1 MSKESLVAQARASF
15 DHVLRHDVYAGI
27 IRDDEHLSQLLALA
41 NVQPGDRILDVGTG
55 TGYLAFPLAQAHP
68 DCTVTGLDITPGAI
82 EANRSRAAALG
93 LSHLRF
99 DLYDGLRY
107 PYPDGHFDLIVTRYA
122 LHHFPDL
129 TAAAADM
136 ARVLSPGGRVLI
148 ADPMRHPEDKE
159 RLIDRFMALKQDGH
173 VAFRTVE
180 ELDRIFARCG
190 LIRRETLMTR
200 MRFPFPPR
208 PEYDALL
215 EQIPPDQRALYALS
229 RDEKCVRVGDIAV
242 GNLLY
247 VKEG

>member
-1 MSKESLVAQARASF
+1 MSKESVIAQARESF
-15 DHVLRHDVYAGI
+15 DRVLRHDVYVGI
-27 IRDDEHLSQLLALA
+27 IRDDEHLAQLLALA
-41 NVQPGDRILDVGTG
+41 DVRPSERILDVGTG
-55 TGYLAFPLAQAHP
+55 AGYLAFPLAQAHP
-68 DCTVTGLDITPGAI
+68 DCAVTGLDITPGVIA
-82 EANRSRAAALG
+82 ANRERAAALG

-107 PYPDGHFDLIVTRYA
+107 PYPDRSFDLIVTRYA

-129 TAAAADM
+129 TAAAEDM
-136 ARVLSPGGRVLI
+136 ARVLSPGGRVRI
-148 ADPMRHPEDKE
+148 SDPMRHPEDTE
-159 RLIDRFMALKQDGH
+159 CVIDRFMALKQDGH
-173 VAFRTVE
+173 VAFRTAE
-180 ELDRIFARCG
+180 ELDGMFSRCG

-215 EQIPPDQRALYALS
+215 QKIPPDQRAFYALA

-247 VKEG
+247 VQEG